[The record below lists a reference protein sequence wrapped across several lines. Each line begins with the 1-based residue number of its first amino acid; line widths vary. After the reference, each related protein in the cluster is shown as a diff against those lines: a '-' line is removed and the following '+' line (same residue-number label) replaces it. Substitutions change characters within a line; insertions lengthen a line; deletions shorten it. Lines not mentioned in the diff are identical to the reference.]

1 MASLSRHAWLALLVA
16 AASAGCES
24 GEQEGP
30 VVATRT
36 FAEEMVQVRRLASGD
51 LEKQYEALMEAGKKY
66 LSERKFAEAAEF
78 FLEALAARPASI
90 EARDAHVRSQRL
102 GVDYYGEKP
111 LAATSWVVTS
121 QPEGAPDWQTA
132 FLLRTSL
139 HIAAP
144 TAALAASAPASS
156 GGEPRE

>member
-1 MASLSRHAWLALLVA
+1 MASFSRHAWLPILLA
-16 AASAGCES
+16 AAAAGCES

-51 LEKQYEALMEAGKKY
+51 LEKQYEALMEAGRKY
-66 LSERKFAEAAEF
+66 RDERKFAEAAEF
-78 FLEALAARPASI
+78 FLEALAAKPSSI
-90 EARDAHVRSQRL
+90 EAWTAHVRCQRL
-102 GVDYYGEKP
+102 AVDYYGEKP

-121 QPEGAPDWQTA
+121 QPEGALDWQTS

-139 HIAAP
+139 HVAAP
-144 TAALAASAPASS
+144 TAVAGA
-156 GGEPRE
+156 RE